1 MATDIEEV
9 EELKGTLEKQYGIN
23 IIEKD
28 TPSPASPT
36 PPLYVYKD
44 IPEPPA
50 LINCSFKDGKTRR
63 RERRAMER
71 KIKKQNK
78 RY

>member
-28 TPSPASPT
+28 TPPPASPT
-36 PPLYVYKD
+36 LPLYVYKD
-44 IPEPPA
+44 TPEPPA

>member
-28 TPSPASPT
+28 TPPLLLLLLSHSMYIKT
-36 PPLYVYKD
+36 PPNL
-44 IPEPPA
+44 
-50 LINCSFKDGKTRR
+50 LH
-63 RERRAMER
+63 
-71 KIKKQNK
+71 
-78 RY
+78 